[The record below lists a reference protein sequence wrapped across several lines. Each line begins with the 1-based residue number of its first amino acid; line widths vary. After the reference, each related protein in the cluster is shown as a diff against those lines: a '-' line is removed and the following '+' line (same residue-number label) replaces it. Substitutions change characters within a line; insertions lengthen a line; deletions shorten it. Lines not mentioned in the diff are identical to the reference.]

1 MLFFILF
8 VSSLDSPNSLP
19 LLKKQALLDLS
30 LGALHYLWE
39 MDSFLVKKIKYRPHQ
54 QDTHNFLNNLFVC
67 QMPVLEIF
75 TSRPH
80 LLVFAAECCLQ
91 PSSSDVNILTDYNI
105 ISALNFLIG
114 EFH

>member
-1 MLFFILF
+1 VTYLFYFI
-8 VSSLDSPNSLP
+8 SSLDSPNSLP
-19 LLKKQALLDLS
+19 QLKRQALLDLS

-75 TSRPH
+75 TSHPH

-91 PSSSDVNILTDYNI
+91 PYSSNVDMLTDYNI

-114 EFH
+114 